1 MKLLRVSQVARILD
15 MAESRIYELCRLH
28 ILSHT
33 RFGRQIRISEEQL
46 KDYILNGGKAL
57 QGGWKRKV

>member
-15 MAESRIYELCRLH
+15 MAESRIYELCRLQ
-28 ILSHT
+28 ILPHT